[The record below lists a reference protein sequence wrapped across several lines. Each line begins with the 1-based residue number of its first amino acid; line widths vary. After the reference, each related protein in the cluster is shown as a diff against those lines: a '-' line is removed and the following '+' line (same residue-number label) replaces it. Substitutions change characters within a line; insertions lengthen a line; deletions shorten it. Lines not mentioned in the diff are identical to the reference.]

1 MLALT
6 TTARAWGWWNYPP
19 DNEEVTL
26 TSTNLPIVWLDV
38 DGQYIDRY
46 ERITAQMKNNMHY
59 KRFRHFG
66 KDKVTMDF
74 AFFAI
79 AFNIKGGGWHQ
90 EEGQHPGYGQGQRL
104 GAAGPLCRQ
113 EHDA

>member
-1 MLALT
+1 MKRLLLLAMAMLALT

-46 ERITAQMKNNMHY
+46 EDYPQ
-59 KRFRHFG
+59 
-66 KDKVTMDF
+66 
-74 AFFAI
+74 
-79 AFNIKGGGWHQ
+79 W
-90 EEGQHPGYGQGQRL
+90 
-104 GAAGPLCRQ
+104 
-113 EHDA
+113 